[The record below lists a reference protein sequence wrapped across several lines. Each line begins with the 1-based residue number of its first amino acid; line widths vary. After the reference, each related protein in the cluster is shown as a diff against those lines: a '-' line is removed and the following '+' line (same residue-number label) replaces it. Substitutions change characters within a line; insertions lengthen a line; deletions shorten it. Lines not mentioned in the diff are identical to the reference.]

1 MATTVNAPPTMAQ
14 VAAKNVGAGGGQ
26 NFRDKDKPSQIRQ
39 SNMKA
44 AKAVADAVRTSLGPK
59 GMDKMIQAAN
69 GDVIIT
75 NDGATILKQIQVLHP
90 AAKMLVEVSQAQDVD
105 AGDGTTSVVV
115 LAGSLLDAAEKLL
128 QKGIHA
134 SVISEAFQSAA
145 DVCRQALID
154 NLAIKIDL
162 TDLETLQRVATTSLS
177 SKVVSQ
183 HSSLLAPIAVQA
195 ILKVRQSFAG
205 QDNVDLRN
213 IRTVKKLGGTLDD
226 TQLIEG
232 LVLDS
237 KFCSDFGSK
246 RVEKA
251 KIGLIQFCIS
261 PPKTDMDN
269 QVVITDYTQMDR
281 VLREERNY
289 ILNIVKQIKKT
300 GCNVLL
306 VQKSIL
312 RDALTD
318 LALHFLGKTK
328 IAVVKDVER
337 EDIEFICKTLG
348 CRPIASLDH
357 FTQEMLVSA
366 DLVEEV
372 TSASYIKITGI
383 APNPTNQANKTVN
396 VLIRGSNKLV
406 IEEADRSLHD
416 ALCVIRCLVKSN
428 YLIPG
433 GGAPEIYLSN
443 YLTRLGHTMTGL
455 QAVCYRA
462 FAEALEIIPY
472 TLADNAGLNP
482 IGTITELRQ
491 YHATGHKNYG
501 INIRK
506 GSVTDM
512 IGENV
517 LHPLLVATSAVS
529 LAAETAR
536 SILKIDDLINSVH

>member
-1 MATTVNAPPTMAQ
+1 MATKMAPTP
-14 VAAKNVGAGGGQ
+14 VERK
-26 NFRDKDKPSQIRQ
+26 FEDKDKPSQIRM

-44 AKAVADAVRTSLGPK
+44 AKAVADAVRTSLGPR

-69 GDVIIT
+69 GDVIIS

-115 LAGSLLDAAEKLL
+115 LAGSLLDAAQKLL
-128 QKGIHA
+128 QKGIHPT
-134 SVISEAFQSAA
+134 VISEAFQSAA
-145 DVCRQALID
+145 KTCRETLTN
-154 NLAIKIDL
+154 NLAIPVDL
-162 TDLETLQRVATTSLS
+162 SDLESLQRVASTSLN

-183 HSSLLAPIAVQA
+183 HSGLLAPIAVQA
-195 ILKVRQSFAG
+195 VLKIKQTFAG
-205 QDNVDLRN
+205 QENVDLRN
-213 IRTVKKLGGTLDD
+213 IKIIRKLGGTLDD
-226 TQLIEG
+226 TQLIDG

-237 KFCSDFGSK
+237 KFCSDFGAK

-328 IAVVKDVER
+328 IAVVKDIER
-337 EDIEFICKTLG
+337 EDIDFITKTLG

-357 FTQEMLVSA
+357 FTPEMLA
-366 DLVEEV
+366 TAELVEEV
-372 TSASYIKITGI
+372 TSAKYIKITGI
-383 APNPTNQANKTVN
+383 APNPINQAHKTVN
-396 VLIRGSNKLV
+396 ILIRGSNKLV
-406 IEEADRSLHD
+406 MEEAERSFHD

-433 GGAPEIYLSN
+433 GGAPEIHLSHH
-443 YLTRLGHTMTGL
+443 LTKMSHTMTGL
-455 QAVCYRA
+455 PAVCYRA

-491 YHATGHKNYG
+491 KHANGEKNFG
-501 INIRK
+501 INMRR
-506 GSVTDM
+506 GTVTDM
-512 IGENV
+512 LSENV
-517 LHPLLVATSAVS
+517 LHPLLVATSAVT

-536 SILKIDDLINSVH
+536 SILKIDDLINTVR

>member
-1 MATTVNAPPTMAQ
+1 MTSGNE
-14 VAAKNVGAGGGQ
+14 
-26 NFRDKDKPSQIRQ
+26 NFKDKDKPSQIRH
-39 SNMKA
+39 SNMNA
-44 AKAVADAVRTSLGPK
+44 AKAVADAVRTSLGPR
-59 GMDKMIQAAN
+59 GMDKMIQSAN

-115 LAGSLLDAAEKLL
+115 LAGSLLDAAQKLL
-128 QKGIHA
+128 KKGIHPTI
-134 SVISEAFQSAA
+134 ISEAFRSAA
-145 DVCRQALID
+145 LTCRDTLI
-154 NLAIKIDL
+154 NSLAIPVDL
-162 TDLETLQRVATTSLS
+162 TDTESLQRVASTSLN

-183 HSSLLAPIAVQA
+183 HSTFLAPIAVNA
-195 ILKVRQSFAG
+195 VLKVKQTFAG
-205 QDNVDLRN
+205 KENVDLRN
-213 IRTVKKLGGTLDD
+213 IRIITKLGGTLDD
-226 TQLIEG
+226 TQLIDG

-289 ILNIVKQIKKT
+289 ILNIVKQIKKS

-312 RDALTD
+312 RDALND

-357 FTQEMLVSA
+357 FTSEMLVSA

-372 TSASYIKITGI
+372 TSARFIKITGI
-383 APNPTNQANKTVN
+383 APNPFNQANKTVN
-396 VLIRGSNKLV
+396 ILIRGSNKLV
-406 IEEADRSLHD
+406 MEEAERSLHD
-416 ALCVIRCLVKSN
+416 ALCVIRCLVKSSF
-428 YLIPG
+428 LIPG
-433 GGAPEIYLSN
+433 GGAPEIHLSHH
-443 YLTRLGHTMTGL
+443 LTKLSHTMEGL
-455 QAVCYRA
+455 PAVCYKA

-472 TLADNAGLNP
+472 TLAENAGLNP

-491 YHATGHKNYG
+491 KHANGEKNFG

-512 IGENV
+512 LNENV
-517 LHPLLVATSAVS
+517 LHPLLVATSAVT

-536 SILKIDDLINSVH
+536 SILKIDDLINSVR

>member
-1 MATTVNAPPTMAQ
+1 MAQ
-14 VAAKNVGAGGGQ
+14 PQTQRASQSGADR
-26 NFRDKDKPSQIRQ
+26 NFKDKDKPNQIRQ
-39 SNMKA
+39 SNMSA
-44 AKAVADAVRTSLGPK
+44 AKAVADAVRTSLGPR
-59 GMDKMIQAAN
+59 GMDKMIQSAN
-69 GDVIIT
+69 GDVTIT
-75 NDGATILKQIQVLHP
+75 NDGATILKQIEVLHP

-115 LAGSLLDAAEKLL
+115 LAGSLLDGAQKLL
-128 QKGIHA
+128 QKGIHPTI
-134 SVISEAFQSAA
+134 ISDAFQEAA
-145 DVCRQALID
+145 KTCHESLV
-154 NLAIKIDL
+154 NKLAIEVDL
-162 TDLETLQRVATTSLS
+162 KDLDSLQRVASTSLN

-195 ILKVRQSFAG
+195 VLKIRQTFAG
-205 QDNVDLRN
+205 KDNVDLRN
-213 IRTVKKLGGTLDD
+213 IKVIKKLGGTLDD
-226 TQLIEG
+226 TQLIDG

-289 ILNIVKQIKKT
+289 ILNIVKQIKKA

-337 EDIEFICKTLG
+337 EDVEFICKTLG

-357 FTQEMLVSA
+357 FTPEHLVSA

-372 TSASYIKITGI
+372 TTAKYIKITGI
-383 APNPTNQANKTVN
+383 QPNPVNIANKTVN
-396 VLIRGSNKLV
+396 ILIRGSNKLV
-406 IEEADRSLHD
+406 MEEAERSLHD
-416 ALCVIRCLVKSN
+416 ALCVVRCLVKSP

-433 GGAPEIYLSN
+433 GGAPEIHLSHH
-443 YLTRLGHTMTGL
+443 LSKLSQSMTGL
-455 QAVCYRA
+455 QAVCFRA

-472 TLADNAGLNP
+472 TLAENAGLNP

-491 YHATGHKNYG
+491 KHANGEKNFG

-506 GSVTDM
+506 GTVTDM
-512 IGENV
+512 LSENV
-517 LHPLLVATSAVS
+517 LHPLLVATSAVT

-536 SILKIDDLINSVH
+536 SILKIDDLINSVR

>member
-1 MATTVNAPPTMAQ
+1 MTQ
-14 VAAKNVGAGGGQ
+14 ERK
-26 NFRDKDKPSQIRQ
+26 FEDKDKPSQIRQ

-44 AKAVADAVRTSLGPK
+44 AKAVADAIRTSLGPR

-69 GDVIIT
+69 GDVMIS
-75 NDGATILKQIQVLHP
+75 NDGATILKQIQVVHP
-90 AAKMLVEVSQAQDVD
+90 AAKMLVEVSQAQDID

-115 LAGSLLDAAEKLL
+115 LAGSLLDAAQKLL
-128 QKGIHA
+128 QKGIHPT
-134 SVISEAFQSAA
+134 VISEAFQSAA
-145 DVCRQALID
+145 ATCRKTLTE
-154 NLAIKIDL
+154 NLAIKVDL
-162 TDLETLQRVATTSLS
+162 TDLESLHRVASTSLNT
-177 SKVVSQ
+177 KVVSQ

-195 ILKVRQSFAG
+195 ILKVKQSFAG
-205 QDNVDLRN
+205 QDNVDLKN
-213 IRTVKKLGGTLDD
+213 IKIIKKLGGTLDD
-226 TQLIEG
+226 TQLIDG

-237 KFCSDFGSK
+237 KFCSDFGAK

-312 RDALTD
+312 RDALSD

-337 EDIEFICKTLG
+337 EDIEFVCKTLG

-357 FTQEMLVSA
+357 FTPEMLASA
-366 DLVEEV
+366 EMVEEV
-372 TSASYIKITGI
+372 TSAKYIKITGI
-383 APNPTNQANKTVN
+383 APNPLNQASKTVN
-396 VLIRGSNKLV
+396 ILIRGSNKMV
-406 IEEADRSLHD
+406 IEEAERSLHD
-416 ALCVIRCLVKSN
+416 ALCVIRCLIKSN

-433 GGAPEIYLSN
+433 GGAPEIHLSHHLTKLSN
-443 YLTRLGHTMTGL
+443 TITGL

-472 TLADNAGLNP
+472 TLADNAGLDP
-482 IGTITELRQ
+482 ISTITELRQ
-491 YHATGHKNYG
+491 KHANGEKNFG

-506 GSVTDM
+506 GKTTDM
-512 IGENV
+512 LTENV
-517 LHPLLVATSAVS
+517 LHPLLVATSCVT

-536 SILKIDDLINSVH
+536 SILKIDDLINTVR

>member
-1 MATTVNAPPTMAQ
+1 MTT
-14 VAAKNVGAGGGQ
+14 GGGNNE
-26 NFRDKDKPSQIRQ
+26 NFKDKDKPSQIRH

-115 LAGSLLDAAEKLL
+115 MAGSLLDAAEKLL
-128 QKGIHA
+128 QKGIHPT
-134 SVISEAFQSAA
+134 VISEAFQSAA
-145 DVCRQALID
+145 LTCRETLIN
-154 NLAIKIDL
+154 NLAIPVNLSD
-162 TDLETLQRVATTSLS
+162 EESLQRVAATSLN

-183 HSSLLAPIAVQA
+183 HSTLLAPIAVQA
-195 ILKVRQSFAG
+195 VLKIRQSFAG
-205 QDNVDLRN
+205 RDNVDLRN
-213 IRTVKKLGGTLDD
+213 IKMLRKLGGTLDD
-226 TQLIEG
+226 TQLIDG

-281 VLREERNY
+281 VLKEERNY
-289 ILNIVKQIKKT
+289 ILNIVKQIKKS

-337 EDIEFICKTLG
+337 EDIEFVCKTLG

-357 FTQEMLVSA
+357 FTPEMLVSA

-372 TSASYIKITGI
+372 SSAKYIKITGI
-383 APNPTNQANKTVN
+383 APNPFNQANKTVN
-396 VLIRGSNKLV
+396 ILIRGSNKLV
-406 IEEADRSLHD
+406 MEEAERSLHD

-428 YLIPG
+428 FLIPG
-433 GGAPEIYLSN
+433 GGAPEIHLSHH
-443 YLTRLGHTMTGL
+443 LTKLSQSMTGL

-472 TLADNAGLNP
+472 TLADNAGLDP
-482 IGTITELRQ
+482 ITTITELRQ
-491 YHATGHKNYG
+491 KHANGEKNYG

-512 IGENV
+512 LSENV
-517 LHPLLVATSAVS
+517 LHPLLVATSAVT

-536 SILKIDDLINSVH
+536 SILKIDDLINSVR

>member
-1 MATTVNAPPTMAQ
+1 MTQ
-14 VAAKNVGAGGGQ
+14 GGE
-26 NFRDKDKPSQIRQ
+26 NFKDKDKPSQIRH
-39 SNMKA
+39 SNMNA
-44 AKAVADAVRTSLGPK
+44 AKAVADAVRTSLGPR
-59 GMDKMIQAAN
+59 GMDKMIQSAN

-115 LAGSLLDAAEKLL
+115 LAGSLLDAAQKLL
-128 QKGIHA
+128 QKGIHPT
-134 SVISEAFQSAA
+134 VISEAYQSAA
-145 DVCRQALID
+145 NTCRETLVN
-154 NLAIKIDL
+154 NLAIPVDL
-162 TDLETLQRVATTSLS
+162 NDIESLQRVASTSLN

-183 HSSLLAPIAVQA
+183 HSTLLAPIAVQA
-195 ILKVRQSFAG
+195 VLKIKQSFAG
-205 QDNVDLRN
+205 KENVDLKN
-213 IRTVKKLGGTLDD
+213 IKILNKLGGTLDD
-226 TQLIEG
+226 TQLIDG

-237 KFCSDFGSK
+237 KFCSDFGAK

-269 QVVITDYTQMDR
+269 QVIITDYTQMDR
-281 VLREERNY
+281 VLKEERNY

-312 RDALTD
+312 RDALND

-328 IAVVKDVER
+328 IAVVRDVER
-337 EDIEFICKTLG
+337 EDIDFICKTLG

-357 FTQEMLVSA
+357 FTSEKLVSA

-372 TSASYIKITGI
+372 TSAKYIKITGI
-383 APNPTNQANKTVN
+383 APNPINQANKTVN

-406 IEEADRSLHD
+406 MEEAERSLHD

-433 GGAPEIYLSN
+433 GGAPEIHLSHH
-443 YLTRLGHTMTGL
+443 LTKLSHTMTGL

-472 TLADNAGLNP
+472 TLAENAGLNP

-491 YHATGHKNYG
+491 KHANGEKNYG

-512 IGENV
+512 LQENV
-517 LHPLLVATSAVS
+517 LHPLLVATSAVT

-536 SILKIDDLINSVH
+536 SILKIDDLINSVR

>member
-1 MATTVNAPPTMAQ
+1 MT
-14 VAAKNVGAGGGQ
+14 GQ
-26 NFRDKDKPSQIRQ
+26 NFKDKDKPSQIRQ
-39 SNMKA
+39 SNMNA
-44 AKAVADAVRTSLGPK
+44 AKAVADAVRTSLGPR

-69 GDVIIT
+69 GDVTIT

-115 LAGSLLDAAEKLL
+115 MTGSLLDAAQKLL
-128 QKGIHA
+128 QKGIHPT
-134 SVISEAFQSAA
+134 VISDAFQKAA
-145 DVCRQALID
+145 AKCRKLLTEG
-154 NLAIKIDL
+154 LAIPVDL
-162 TDLETLQRVATTSLS
+162 TDIESLHRVASTSLN
-177 SKVVSQ
+177 SKVVAQ

-195 ILKVRQSFAG
+195 VLKIKQSFAG
-205 QDNVDLRN
+205 KDNVDLRN
-213 IRTVKKLGGTLDD
+213 IKITKKLGGTLDD
-226 TQLIEG
+226 TNLVEG

-281 VLREERNY
+281 VLRDERNY
-289 ILNIVKQIKKT
+289 ILNIVKQIKKA

-306 VQKSIL
+306 IQKSIL
-312 RDALTD
+312 RDALND

-328 IAVVKDVER
+328 IAVVKDIER

-348 CRPIASLDH
+348 CRPVASLDH
-357 FTQEMLVSA
+357 FTSDMLVSA

-372 TSASYIKITGI
+372 TSAKYIKITGI
-383 APNPTNQANKTVN
+383 TPNPINQVQKTVSI
-396 VLIRGSNKLV
+396 LIRGSNKLV
-406 IEEADRSLHD
+406 MEEAERSLHD

-433 GGAPEIYLSN
+433 GGAPEIHLSHH
-443 YLTRLGHTMTGL
+443 LTQMSNSISGL
-455 QAVCYRA
+455 EPVCYKA
-462 FAEALEIIPY
+462 FAEALEIVPY
-472 TLADNAGLNP
+472 TLAENAGLNP
-482 IGTITELRQ
+482 IETITELRQ
-491 YHATGHKNYG
+491 KHANGEKNYG

-512 IGENV
+512 LTENV
-517 LHPLLVATSAVS
+517 LHPLLVATSAIT

-536 SILKIDDLINSVH
+536 SILKIDDLINVMR

>member
-1 MATTVNAPPTMAQ
+1 MTQ
-14 VAAKNVGAGGGQ
+14 KSE
-26 NFRDKDKPSQIRQ
+26 NFKDKDKPTQIRN
-39 SNMKA
+39 SNMNA
-44 AKAVADAVRTSLGPK
+44 AKAVADAIRTSLGPK
-59 GMDKMIQAAN
+59 GMDKMIQSAN

-75 NDGATILKQIQVLHP
+75 NDGATILKQIEVLHP

-115 LAGSLLDAAEKLL
+115 LAGSLLDAAQKLL
-128 QKGIHA
+128 QKGIHPT
-134 SVISEAFQSAA
+134 VISEAFQSAA
-145 DVCRQALID
+145 VTCRETLIN
-154 NLAIKIDL
+154 NLSIPVDL
-162 TDLETLQRVATTSLS
+162 TDIESLQRVASTSLN

-183 HSSLLAPIAVQA
+183 HSTLLAPIAVQA
-195 ILKVRQSFAG
+195 VLKVRQTFAG
-205 QDNVDLRN
+205 NDNVDLRN
-213 IRTVKKLGGTLDD
+213 IKIITKLGGTLDD
-226 TQLIEG
+226 SQLIDG

-281 VLREERNY
+281 VLREERNH

-312 RDALTD
+312 RDALND

-357 FTQEMLVSA
+357 FTSEMLVSA
-366 DLVEEV
+366 DAVEEV
-372 TSASYIKITGI
+372 TSAKYIKITGI
-383 APNPTNQANKTVN
+383 AQNTFNQANKTVN
-396 VLIRGSNKLV
+396 ILIRGSNKLV
-406 IEEADRSLHD
+406 MEEAERSLHD

-428 YLIPG
+428 FLIPG
-433 GGAPEIYLSN
+433 GGAPEIHLSHH
-443 YLTRLGHTMTGL
+443 LTKLSQTMTGL
-455 QAVCYRA
+455 PAVCYRA
-462 FAEALEIIPY
+462 FAEALEIVPY
-472 TLADNAGLNP
+472 TLAENAGLNP

-491 YHATGHKNYG
+491 KHANGEKNFG

-512 IGENV
+512 LGENV
-517 LHPLLVATSAVS
+517 LHPLLVATSAVT
-529 LAAETAR
+529 LAAEAAR
-536 SILKIDDLINSVH
+536 SILKIDDLINSVR